1 MNCDAA
7 TRDAETHLT
16 FYLYLTTKFTSK
28 TAEIQPYAAQHN
40 SFLKVLSLSAPVE
53 LIGSLAALITTL
65 AWLPQII
72 KILRDRRTHDISLI
86 TNAAL
91 ATGVFLW
98 FVYGIFIGAWPVI
111 IANGVTLLFII
122 TILGLKLRFG

>member
-1 MNCDAA
+1 M
-7 TRDAETHLT
+7 
-16 FYLYLTTKFTSK
+16 
-28 TAEIQPYAAQHN
+28 
-40 SFLKVLSLSAPVE
+40 SASVE

-72 KILRDRRTHDISLI
+72 KILRERRTHDISLG

-98 FVYGIFIGAWPVI
+98 LVYGLFIGSWPVI
-111 IANGVTLLFII
+111 GANGITLLFIL
-122 TILGLKLRFG
+122 TILGLKLRYG

>member
-1 MNCDAA
+1 LG
-7 TRDAETHLT
+7 LT
-16 FYLYLTTKFTSK
+16 SKFTFKSGGI
-28 TAEIQPYAAQHN
+28 APYAAKHN
-40 SFLKVLSLSAPVE
+40 SFRKVLSLSASVE

-65 AWLPQII
+65 AWLPQIV
-72 KILRDRRTHDISLI
+72 KILRERRTHDISLG

-98 FVYGIFIGAWPVI
+98 FVYGLMIGSWPVI
-111 IANGVTLLFII
+111 CANGITLLFII